1 MIRVVEACLGEVLV
15 GRCCCWRCGRCV
27 MGYLIAQHACLEA
40 LPILPTL
47 CSEERANACVKVTE
61 GFIFVC

>member
-1 MIRVVEACLGEVLV
+1 MSGRGVSWVVLSV
-15 GRCCCWRCGRCV
+15 GVVGNWDV
-27 MGYLIAQHACLEA
+27 YLTAQHACLEA

>member
-1 MIRVVEACLGEVLV
+1 VSRRVCKLGGGVV
-15 GRCCCWRCGRCV
+15 GGIGNWYR
-27 MGYLIAQHACLEA
+27 YLIAQHACLEA

-47 CSEERANACVKVTE
+47 WSEERANACVKVTE